1 MNQAKRMTFS
11 GRGLV
16 SVATTLGFAALL
28 ITGVVL
34 YVTPPGRVA
43 NWTGWRL
50 LGLTKDQWGA
60 LHMCFGA
67 GFLVATGFHIYLNW
81 RPLLNYF
88 KSRLTRRFALR
99 GDWVLALVLFGV
111 VWVGTLAEVPPFSSL
126 VALNET
132 IKNSWEEEET
142 RAPIPH
148 AELLTL
154 AELATEVGTD
164 PDAMIARLRAKGIA
178 VESPAI
184 VMGDLAQAHGLTPR
198 ELHAIAVG
206 PAAGERGPGGG
217 AGRGGGGMGRKTLA
231 RYCADE
237 GRDLG
242 VVLEQ
247 LRDVGIEAGAEMTL
261 REIAEDNGM
270 RPFDLAEIL
279 KAGP

>member
-1 MNQAKRMTFS
+1 MNKAKGMTFS

-16 SVATTLGFAALL
+16 SVATTLGFMALV

-34 YVTPPGRVA
+34 YVTPPGRFA

-67 GFLVATGFHIYLNW
+67 GFLVAAGFHIYLNW

-111 VWVGTLAEVPPFSSL
+111 VWIATLAEVPPFSYL

-132 IKNSWEEEET
+132 IKNSWEEEDA
-142 RAPIPH
+142 RPPIPH

-154 AELATEVGTD
+154 AELAAEVSAD
-164 PDAMIARLRAKGIA
+164 PHAMIARLRAKGIA

-184 VMGDLAQAHGLTPR
+184 VVADLAQAHGLTPR
-198 ELHAIAVG
+198 ELHDIAVG
-206 PAAGERGPGGG
+206 PVAREHGPGGG

-231 RYCADE
+231 RYCVDA

-242 VVLEQ
+242 LVLER
-247 LRDVGIEAGAEMTL
+247 LRDVGIEAGADMTL
-261 REIAEDNGM
+261 REIAEVNDM

-279 KAGP
+279 EAGP

>member
-1 MNQAKRMTFS
+1 MDKAKRTNFS
-11 GRGLV
+11 GRGFV
-16 SVATTLGFAALL
+16 SVAMTLGFVALV
-28 ITGVVL
+28 ITGVML
-34 YVTPPGRVA
+34 YMKPAGRIA

-50 LGLTKDQWGA
+50 LGLTKEQWEA
-60 LHMCFGA
+60 LHICFSA
-67 GFLVATGFHIYLNW
+67 GFLVAVGFHIYLNW

-132 IKNSWEEEET
+132 IKNSWEEEDT

-154 AELATEVGTD
+154 AELAAEVGVD
-164 PDAMIARLRAKGIA
+164 LDAVIARLGAKGIA

-184 VMGDLAQAHGLTPR
+184 VVGDLAQAHGLTPR
-198 ELHAIAVG
+198 ELHDIAVG

-231 RYCADE
+231 GFCADE

-247 LRDVGIEAGAEMTL
+247 LRAAGIEATGEMTL
-261 REIAEDNGM
+261 REIAEGNGM
-270 RPFDLAEIL
+270 RPFDLVEIL
-279 KAGP
+279 EAEP

>member
-1 MNQAKRMTFS
+1 MGKAKRTNFS
-11 GRGLV
+11 GRGFV
-16 SVATTLGFAALL
+16 SVAMTLGFVALV
-28 ITGVVL
+28 ITGVML
-34 YVTPPGRVA
+34 YMKPAGRIA

-50 LGLTKDQWGA
+50 LGLTKEQWEA
-60 LHMCFGA
+60 LHICFSA
-67 GFLVATGFHIYLNW
+67 GFLVAGGFHIYLNW

-111 VWVGTLAEVPPFSSL
+111 IWLGTLAEVPPFSSL

-132 IKNSWEEEET
+132 IKNSWDEEKG
-142 RAPIPH
+142 RAPVPH

-154 AELATEVGTD
+154 AKLATEVGAD
-164 PDAMIARLRAKGIA
+164 LDAVIARLQSKGIA
-178 VESPAI
+178 VESSA
-184 VMGDLAQAHGLTPR
+184 VVVGDLAQAHGLTPR
-198 ELHAIAVG
+198 ELHDIAVG

-231 RYCADE
+231 RFCADE

-242 VVLEQ
+242 IVLER
-247 LRDVGIEAGAEMTL
+247 LRAAGIEATGGMTL

-270 RPFDLAEIL
+270 RPFDLVEIL
-279 KAGP
+279 EAEP